1 MVDIQLVRAN
11 PHYVL
16 EKSKQKGVDINIEQL
31 LQLDKDRLMV
41 LQEVETLR
49 KNRNDNADKL
59 KGGGKPDQSVIDEG
73 KQIKVELAKRE
84 EILTQLD
91 NDWVALL
98 KTIPNMPTDDTPVG
112 QSEDDNV
119 VVETWGEKPTFDFE
133 PRSHWEIAQSK
144 GWIDKERAAKVAG
157 SRFAYIKGE
166 LVHLQ
171 FAIVQYVMNRL
182 SDESWLKA
190 LIEEENLHVSS
201 KPFVPI
207 IPPMMIKTDV
217 FDAMGRL
224 EPKDQRY
231 KVGES
236 EDDLWLNGS
245 AEHTIGSMYY
255 KETLNEED
263 VPVRYIGY
271 ATSFRREAGTYGK
284 DMEGIL
290 RLHQFDKLEMETF
303 TSPAEGYSEHLLLV
317 AVQKKFMK
325 ELGLHFQVML
335 KCTADIGDPNARG
348 VDINTW
354 MPGQKAYRETHSADY
369 MSDYQARR
377 LGTKIKNRDGRV
389 ELAHTNDATAL
400 VLSRI
405 PAVIIEQ
412 FQTAEGDVNV
422 PSVLHEFM
430 RGRTQL

>member
-11 PHYVL
+11 PDYVL
-16 EKSKQKGVDINIEQL
+16 EKSKQKGVNINVEQL

-49 KNRNDNADKL
+49 KNRNENADKL

-84 EILTQLD
+84 EILAQID
-91 NDWVALL
+91 NEWLALL

-119 VVETWGEKPTFDFE
+119 VVETWGEKPTFGFE

-157 SRFAYIKGE
+157 ARFAYIKGE

-190 LIEEENLHVSS
+190 LIEEENLNVSS

-207 IPPMMIKTDV
+207 IPPMLIKTDV

-231 KVGES
+231 KVGEAD
-236 EDDLWLNGS
+236 DDLWLNGS

-263 VPVRYIGY
+263 IPVRYIGY